1 MVEGWATLRNF
12 LQGIWV
18 DLRYASRWLW
28 RSPGFTV
35 AAIVTIALGIG
46 VNAGIFTVL
55 NGLLFRNVE
64 APDPHELVSIYQSVQ
79 GVPDSTES
87 AVGVFSTFEYHAYR
101 DRSQTLSG
109 VLARGPSPEN
119 NNGWRYTS
127 GDPRLERQLQL
138 L

>member
-1 MVEGWATLRNF
+1 MRNF
-12 LQGIWV
+12 LQDIWT

-55 NGLLFRNVE
+55 NGLLFRDVQ
-64 APDPHELVSIYQSVQ
+64 APDAHELVSIYQAVQ

-87 AVGVFSTFEYHAYR
+87 ACRRFLDFRVSR
-101 DRSQTLSG
+101 LSRSVADALWSAG
-109 VLARGPSPEN
+109 ARHLAGDDARWG
-119 NNGWRYTS
+119 YAA
-127 GDPRLERQLQL
+127 GDPRLDRQLQL